1 MDNDNGI
8 DFTFLF
14 ERLLIEAQEK
24 HKAYK
29 READSYKH
37 YFNVDKLKIPDDIQK
52 KLKTAE
58 GAWYSWIKENITDN
72 GFRLDFDL
80 LGRPIGLLKVLAER
94 HADYI

>member
-14 ERLLIEAQEK
+14 ERLLVEAQEK

-29 READSYKH
+29 REVDSYKC
-37 YFNVDKLKIPDDIQK
+37 YFDTDSLNFPDDIKK
-52 KLKTAE
+52 KLNAAE
-58 GAWYSWIKENITDN
+58 DAWISWHKENITDN

-80 LGRPIGLLKVLAER
+80 LGRPIGLLKVLAEQ